1 MEAVFEHNRII
12 LITDDIDFGEPCKTE
27 RVISIGTAR
36 RLAEELTYAA
46 AASQPSN
53 PADSEKV
60 TTESVTQPKIDFCH
74 ACGTALGCR

>member
-1 MEAVFEHNRII
+1 MTKDDMVKKPYSGIKSLDKLRFKAAMSRSGC
-12 LITDDIDFGEPCKTE
+12 IT
-27 RVISIGTAR
+27 VSI
-36 RLAEELTYAA
+36 EELNTIKEEVAA
-46 AASQPSN
+46 QPSN